1 MKIAQKKKVP
11 VTSLETEWHIMIG
24 LLLFS
29 FSIFSSFFFFFHSRI
44 LVLNKSFST
53 APIYKADKGRA
64 ALVQLETGPP
74 V

>member
-1 MKIAQKKKVP
+1 MAYNDRSVA
-11 VTSLETEWHIMIG
+11 V
-24 LLLFS
+24 LLFY
-29 FSIFSSFFFFFHSRI
+29 FFLFFFFFHSRI

>member
-29 FSIFSSFFFFFHSRI
+29 FSIFSSFFFFHSSI